1 MSGVSLSGIEQAAIR
16 LRAAVRQTPL
26 IDGGELS
33 REAGLEVRLK
43 LESLQRTGSFKFRG
57 ATNAVARLEE
67 AAGLRGV
74 ATHSSGNHA
83 LALAVAARA
92 RGFPCTVV
100 MPHDA
105 PRPKREAV
113 AAVGASIVAC
123 EPTMA
128 ARESALAEVVART
141 GAVVVPP
148 FDHPDVIEGQ
158 GTIGLEILDVWP
170 EVDAVMAPIGGGGLI
185 GGIATATKGRKPACS
200 VLAAE
205 PAMVDDAARSVAS
218 GVRQGPTNS
227 ATLADGLRAGI
238 GALTFPLVRERVD
251 RVLTVSEEDI
261 ARWMRFAFERL
272 KLVIEPSAAVGVA
285 ALCSS
290 EFREMARAAG
300 WRRVALVICGGNV
313 DLSRLPWLP
322 RRD

>member
-1 MSGVSLSGIEQAAIR
+1 MQDISLDDVERAAAR
-16 LRAAVRQTPL
+16 LRGVARRTPL

-33 REAGLEVRLK
+33 REAGVEVRLK

-57 ATNAVARLEE
+57 ASNAVARLD
-67 AAGLRGV
+67 AVRGADGV

-105 PRPKREAV
+105 PAPKRDAV
-113 AAVGASIVAC
+113 ARSGATIVEC
-123 EPTMA
+123 EPTMDS
-128 ARESALAEVVART
+128 RESTLAEVTART
-141 GAVVVPP
+141 GASVVPP
-148 FDHPDVIEGQ
+148 FDHADVIAGQ
-158 GTIGLEILDVWP
+158 GTIGLEILEDWP
-170 EVDAVMAPIGGGGLI
+170 AADAIMAPIGGGGLI
-185 GGIATATKGRKPACS
+185 SGIAVAAKGRRPGIA

-205 PAMVDDAARSVAS
+205 PAAVDDAARSVAS
-218 GVRQGPTNS
+218 GTRQPPTNA

-238 GALTFPLVRERVD
+238 GALTFPIVRERVD
-251 RVLTVSEEDI
+251 RILPVEESEIRD
-261 ARWMRFAFERL
+261 WMRFAFERL

-285 ALCSS
+285 AIRSPA
-290 EFREMARAAG
+290 FRELARSAG

-313 DLSRLPWLP
+313 DLARLPWIDA
-322 RRD
+322 R

>member
-1 MSGVSLSGIEQAAIR
+1 MSGVTPAGIQEAAAR
-16 LRAAVRQTPL
+16 LRGVVRLTPL

-33 REAGLEVRLK
+33 REAGVEVRLK

-57 ATNAVARLEE
+57 ASNALAQLEPDVG
-67 AAGLRGV
+67 ARGV

-113 AAVGASIVAC
+113 EQAGAAIVSC
-123 EPTMA
+123 EPTMS
-128 ARESALAEVVART
+128 ARESTLAEVVART
-141 GAVVVPP
+141 GACVVPP
-148 FDHPDVIEGQ
+148 FDNVDVIEGQ
-158 GTIGLEILDVWP
+158 GTIGLEILDAWP
-170 EVDAVMAPIGGGGLI
+170 EVDAVMAPIGGGGMI
-185 GGIATATKGRKPACS
+185 GGIAVAAKARKSS
-200 VLAAE
+200 VSVVAAE
-205 PAMVDDAARSVAS
+205 PLAADDAARSMAS

-227 ATLADGLRAGI
+227 PTLADGLRAGI
-238 GALTFPLVRERVD
+238 GAITFPLVQRHVD
-251 RVLTVSEEDI
+251 RVLTVSETEIRD
-261 ARWMRFAFERL
+261 WMRFAFERM

-285 ALCSS
+285 AIRSPA
-290 EFREMARAAG
+290 FRELAKASG

-313 DLSRLPWLP
+313 DLTRLPWLTQG
-322 RRD
+322 